1 MKRLLLF
8 CALLFAFSA
17 SAQTIGFG
25 VHGNMIN
32 SDVNAKVKQ
41 LLQIDQSNSGT
52 LQVALDEVYGLGYGG
67 GVHLDIN
74 LPVITFR
81 ISGDYLTVS
90 PDKDKFSTYV
100 KQSFGALPV
109 SYVEGGKVDM
119 ISGNANAKLVVL
131 PLPVVK
137 PYVTGGVGVCN
148 VKATDVTLALSGANM
163 KPVTILKQQTV
174 FTYNAGVGV
183 DFDISGTFI
192 FAEMKFNWIPLEE
205 GTVTLVPIV
214 TAGLTF

>member
-8 CALLFAFSA
+8 CALCFAISA

-32 SDVNAKVKQ
+32 SDVNASVKK
-41 LLQIDQSNSGT
+41 LLNLDQSNSGT

-67 GVHLDIN
+67 GVHLDIG
-74 LPVITFR
+74 LPVLAIR
-81 ISGDYLTVS
+81 VSGDYLTVS
-90 PDKDKFSTYV
+90 PDEDKFSTYV

-119 ISGNANAKLVVL
+119 ISGNANVKFTVL

-137 PYVTGGVGVCN
+137 PYITGGVGVCN
-148 VKATDVTLALSGANM
+148 VSATDVTLKFGSSNITT
-163 KPVTILKQQTV
+163 PILKKQTV
-174 FTYNAGVGV
+174 FTYNAGAGV
-183 DFDISGTFI
+183 DFDISGTCI
-192 FAEMKFNWIPLEE
+192 FAELKVNWIDLEE

-214 TAGLTF
+214 SAGITF